1 MSLDPRIEALRK
13 EYDLR
18 KDDFWELPQK
28 RGSYCIKHS
37 ALEVVAA
44 KAGVVFDTPQVLEAN
59 GVNGVAAICVRG
71 TMGDRSYWSI
81 GEASPKNN
89 KNAYPFAMAE
99 KRAIDR
105 VVLKLVGLHGLLY
118 SEEESDD
125 FKEPAGAPER
135 PVRVVT
141 GKTVHIQGEHG
152 YSVLSDEP
160 TESERK
166 TVALLKTGI
175 DAATTLPDLKVW
187 WMEKQTQSLLNTLP
201 DRMRAD
207 VEDHKEGRKA
217 DLMAGMRMAG

>member
-37 ALEVVAA
+37 AIEVVAA
-44 KAGVVFDTPQVLEAN
+44 KAGVVFDPPQVLEAN
-59 GVNGVAAICVRG
+59 GVNGVAAICVKG

-125 FKEPAGAPER
+125 FKEPPAVPAR

-141 GKTVHIQGEHG
+141 GKTIAE
-152 YSVLSDEP
+152 LPPEEP

-166 TVALLKTGI
+166 TVALLKAGVVN
-175 DAATTLPDLKVW
+175 AYTLPDLKDW
-187 WMEKQTQSLLNTLP
+187 WADGQTQSLLKTLP
-201 DRMRAD
+201 AAMRAD
-207 VEDHKEGRKA
+207 VEEHKEQRKA
-217 DLMAGMRMAG
+217 ELSAELRMAG

>member
-13 EYDLR
+13 EYDLDR
-18 KDDFWELPQK
+18 NDFWELPQK
-28 RGSYCIKHS
+28 RGSYCVKHA

-44 KAGVVFDTPQVLEAN
+44 KAGVVFDPPQVLEAN
-59 GVNGVAAICVRG
+59 GANGVAAICVRG

-125 FKEPAGAPER
+125 FAQPSPKAEAQK

-141 GKTVHIQGEHG
+141 GKTVND
-152 YSVLSDEP
+152 LSPEP
-160 TESERK
+160 TESEKRIIGK
-166 TVALLKTGI
+166 LKAAIDKAASPDDVKGVVSDKDNVSLL
-175 DAATTLPDLKVW
+175 DTLPAHLRKEVLDHGR
-187 WMEKQTQSLLNTLP
+187 Q
-201 DRMRAD
+201 RMRETANPQP
-207 VEDHKEGRKA
+207 V
-217 DLMAGMRMAG
+217 LMAG